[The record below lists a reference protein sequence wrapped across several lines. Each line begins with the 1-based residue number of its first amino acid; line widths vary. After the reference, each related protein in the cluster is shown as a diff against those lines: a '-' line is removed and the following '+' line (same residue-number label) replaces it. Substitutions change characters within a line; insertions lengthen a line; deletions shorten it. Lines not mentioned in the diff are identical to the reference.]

1 MNILLY
7 RNINELISIS
17 AFFVAFILGN
27 AAINIFIFLSTLYLI
42 LNYKKISLPN
52 NINIYLILIFFLYL
66 FFIGLI
72 YEEVNTKNFSQ
83 IRFFFLVYFFYFL
96 KKQSK
101 NFDTNLK
108 KVSNFFIIIISI
120 DIIIQYFY
128 SIDLF
133 GFKLIDEIPTG
144 PFENEVVGSFLSK
157 TFFCTGS
164 YIFLKNGNL
173 NIFRIIIIV
182 LSFVSIIL
190 STERMAFF
198 HASIVLISLILFELL
213 FKKS

>member
-1 MNILLY
+1 MNIFHN
-7 RNINELISIS
+7 RNINELILLTI
-17 AFFVAFILGN
+17 FFTAFILGN

-157 TFFCTGS
+157 TFFVLVV
-164 YIFLKNGNL
+164 IF
-173 NIFRIIIIV
+173 F
-182 LSFVSIIL
+182 
-190 STERMAFF
+190 
-198 HASIVLISLILFELL
+198 
-213 FKKS
+213 

>member
-108 KVSNFFIIIISI
+108 KKF
-120 DIIIQYFY
+120 Q
-128 SIDLF
+128 
-133 GFKLIDEIPTG
+133 
-144 PFENEVVGSFLSK
+144 
-157 TFFCTGS
+157 
-164 YIFLKNGNL
+164 IFL
-173 NIFRIIIIV
+173 
-182 LSFVSIIL
+182 
-190 STERMAFF
+190 
-198 HASIVLISLILFELL
+198 
-213 FKKS
+213 